1 VTAPRAFAMLRV
13 SLLLGFVALSGISQ
27 ARNAQAPNAH
37 RRVLDARE
45 QAFVAQATADNA
57 MQIALAKLAME
68 KSGDP
73 RLRALASRI
82 VSDHSALNLQFAQLA
97 AARSSKGRAHGTSAQ
112 DIAAMEAHLQSLH
125 GEAFDQ
131 AFAGMMMKEHRKII
145 AAYAA
150 AARNSADSQ
159 LKALAAR
166 GLPVLQEHA
175 AAARALLQAG
185 KT

>member
-1 VTAPRAFAMLRV
+1 MTAPCAFAMLRV
-13 SLLLGFVALSGISQ
+13 SLLLCFLALPAGSL
-27 ARNAQAPNAH
+27 ARNAAVPNAH

-45 QAFVAQATADNA
+45 QAFVAQATADNVL
-57 MQIALAKLAME
+57 QIALAKLAMG

-82 VSDHSALNLQFAQLA
+82 VSDHSALNLQFTQLA
-97 AARSSKGRAHGTSAQ
+97 AARTSKGRAHGTTAQ
-112 DIAAMEAHLQSLH
+112 DAAAMEAHLQSLR

-131 AFAGMMMKEHRKII
+131 AFAGMMVKEHRKII

-175 AAARALLQAG
+175 AAARVLLQAG